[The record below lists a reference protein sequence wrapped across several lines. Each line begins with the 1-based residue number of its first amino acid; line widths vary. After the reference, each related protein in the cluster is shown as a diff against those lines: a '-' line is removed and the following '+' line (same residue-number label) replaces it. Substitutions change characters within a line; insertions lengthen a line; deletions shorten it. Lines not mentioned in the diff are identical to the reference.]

1 MGSRMVIIPNI
12 RVRLLGGTQKNAI
25 SGINVSKKVSSG
37 KTDKRNDNIFFMMHC
52 SVSFVCYAVII
63 ACLCVFHNSLSEKKE
78 ICYNEMRQ
86 KHMVII
92 R

>member
-1 MGSRMVIIPNI
+1 MVIIPNI

-25 SGINVSKKVSSG
+25 SGINVSKKVSNG
-37 KTDKRNDNIFFMMHC
+37 KTDKRNDDIFFIMYC
-52 SVSFVCYAVII
+52 SVSFADYAVII

-78 ICYNEMRQ
+78 ICYNKMRR
-86 KHMVII
+86 KYMSII